1 MAQLILPLSLF
12 LGLLMTLGKLYT
24 ESEIT
29 VMHACGL
36 SKAVLVKAAMIL
48 ALFTGIVAAVN
59 VMWAG
64 PMSSRHQDEVLA
76 EAKANPGMAALAQ
89 GQFQQATDG
98 NSVLFIESVDGSKFN
113 DVFLAQLRPKG
124 NARPS
129 VVVADSGQLSQRKDG
144 SQVVTLN
151 KGTRF
156 EGTAMLRDFRITDFQ
171 NYQAIIG
178 HQAVALDPTDTEQ
191 MDMRTLWNTDTD
203 RARAEFHWR
212 ITLVF
217 TVFMM
222 ALIVVPLSVVNPRQ
236 GRVLSMLPAML
247 LYLIYFLLQTSIRSN
262 GAKGKLDPMVWTWS
276 HLMQA
281 FGVLDRYIGK
291 TIFTTIMMTL
301 FMLVSLSGIIK
312 FVDQLK
318 KAGQGSYDAMGAGM
332 YTLLSVPK
340 DVQIFFP
347 MAALLGALL
356 GLGMLAQ
363 RSELVVM
370 QASGFTRMQ
379 VALSVMK
386 TAIPLVLLT
395 MAIGEWVAPQ
405 GEQMARNYRAQAMY
419 GGSLL
424 STQQGLWAKDG
435 KNFVYIERV
444 KGDDELGGVSIYAFN
459 DQRRLESVRHASSA
473 KFDAEHKQ
481 WRLSQV
487 DESDL
492 TDPKQITGSQTVIG
506 TWKTNLTPDKLGVVA
521 LDPDALSISGLHNY
535 VKYLKSS
542 GQDAGRYQL
551 NMWSKIFQPMSVA
564 VMMLMA
570 LSFIF
575 GPLRSVPM
583 GVRVVT
589 GISFGFVFYVLDQIF
604 GPLTLVYG
612 IPPIIG
618 ALLPSASFFLI
629 SLWLLLKR
637 S

>member
-1 MAQLILPLSLF
+1 M
-12 LGLLMTLGKLYT
+12 
-24 ESEIT
+24 
-29 VMHACGL
+29 
-36 SKAVLVKAAMIL
+36 
-48 ALFTGIVAAVN
+48 
-59 VMWAG
+59 
-64 PMSSRHQDEVLA
+64 
-76 EAKANPGMAALAQ
+76 
-89 GQFQQATDG
+89 
-98 NSVLFIESVDGSKFN
+98 
-113 DVFLAQLRPKG
+113 
-124 NARPS
+124 
-129 VVVADSGQLSQRKDG
+129 
-144 SQVVTLN
+144 
-151 KGTRF
+151 
-156 EGTAMLRDFRITDFQ
+156 
-171 NYQAIIG
+171 
-178 HQAVALDPTDTEQ
+178 
-191 MDMRTLWNTDTD
+191 
-203 RARAEFHWR
+203 
-212 ITLVF
+212 
-217 TVFMM
+217 
-222 ALIVVPLSVVNPRQ
+222 
-236 GRVLSMLPAML
+236 
-247 LYLIYFLLQTSIRSN
+247 
-262 GAKGKLDPMVWTWS
+262 
-276 HLMQA
+276 

-318 KAGQGSYDAMGAGM
+318 KAGQGDYTAVGAGF

-340 DVQIFFP
+340 DIQTFFP

-379 VALSVMK
+379 IALSVMK

-405 GEQMARNYRAQAMY
+405 GEQMARNYRAQMIL
-419 GGSLL
+419 GGSLV

-435 KNFVYIERV
+435 QNFVYIERV
-444 KGDDELGGVSIYAFN
+444 KGDNELAGISIYGFN
-459 DQRRLESVRHASSA
+459 KERRLLSVRYAASA
-473 KFDAEHKQ
+473 KYDAEHKV
-481 WRLSQV
+481 WRLAQV
-487 DESDL
+487 DESNLSDA
-492 TDPKQITGSQTVIG
+492 KQITGSQTLTG
-506 TWKTNLTPDKLGVVA
+506 EWKTNLTPDKLGVVA
-521 LDPDALSISGLHNY
+521 LNPDALSISGLHNY

-551 NMWSKIFQPMSVA
+551 NMWSKIFAPLSVA

-604 GPLTLVYG
+604 GPLSLVYN
-612 IPPIIG
+612 IPPILG

-629 SLWLLLKR
+629 SLWLMMKR

>member
-1 MAQLILPLSLF
+1 M
-12 LGLLMTLGKLYT
+12 
-24 ESEIT
+24 
-29 VMHACGL
+29 
-36 SKAVLVKAAMIL
+36 
-48 ALFTGIVAAVN
+48 
-59 VMWAG
+59 
-64 PMSSRHQDEVLA
+64 
-76 EAKANPGMAALAQ
+76 
-89 GQFQQATDG
+89 
-98 NSVLFIESVDGSKFN
+98 
-113 DVFLAQLRPKG
+113 
-124 NARPS
+124 
-129 VVVADSGQLSQRKDG
+129 
-144 SQVVTLN
+144 
-151 KGTRF
+151 
-156 EGTAMLRDFRITDFQ
+156 
-171 NYQAIIG
+171 
-178 HQAVALDPTDTEQ
+178 
-191 MDMRTLWNTDTD
+191 
-203 RARAEFHWR
+203 
-212 ITLVF
+212 
-217 TVFMM
+217 
-222 ALIVVPLSVVNPRQ
+222 
-236 GRVLSMLPAML
+236 
-247 LYLIYFLLQTSIRSN
+247 
-262 GAKGKLDPMVWTWS
+262 
-276 HLMQA
+276 

-318 KAGQGSYDAMGAGM
+318 KAGQGSYSAMGAGV
-332 YTLLSVPK
+332 YTILSVPK

-379 VALSVMK
+379 IALSVMK

-405 GEQMARNYRAQAMY
+405 GEQMARNYRAQQMY

-424 STQQGLWAKDG
+424 TTQQGLWAKDG
-435 KNFVYIERV
+435 HNFVYIERIN
-444 KGDDELGGVSIYAFN
+444 GNNNLTGVSIYSFN
-459 DQRRLESVRHASSA
+459 KERRLQSVRYAASA
-473 KFDAEHKQ
+473 QYDVEHKV

-487 DESDL
+487 DASNL
-492 TDPKQITGSQTVIG
+492 TDPMQITGSQTVSDE
-506 TWKTNLTPDKLGVVA
+506 WKTNLTPDKLGVVA

-535 VKYLKSS
+535 VKYLKAS

-551 NMWSKIFQPMSVA
+551 NMWSKVFAPLSVA

-604 GPLTLVYG
+604 GPLSLVYN
-612 IPPIIG
+612 IPPILG

-629 SLWLLLKR
+629 SLWLMMKR
-637 S
+637 SG